1 MSLWVI
7 LGTCQPVC
15 YMNKPSHRWFKLV
28 RGCLIGWALPYLLAW
43 DSYAGLPFP
52 QVVEHSVV
60 PSCFQLWSRLR
71 LGGCG
76 AGGTKLSGRWEGNL
90 SGCLTGKVC
99 VDSDVNTSGASTCES
114 SFSWFFS
121 LSSLS
126 SWPLSSSSS
135 CPLKGSP
142 RRGSTRTEVRS
153 LCTLSWKSVKK
164 GPATGQDAAG
174 VHLK

>member
-1 MSLWVI
+1 M
-7 LGTCQPVC
+7 GTSNPVC
-15 YMNKPSHRWFKLV
+15 HMSKPSRRWVMQV
-28 RGCLIGWALPYLLAW
+28 RAGPAAGHLSLSCLAW
-43 DSYAGLPFP
+43 DFYTGLPFP

-60 PSCFQLWSRLR
+60 PSCFQLWSRFR
-71 LGGCG
+71 LGCCG

-99 VDSDVNTSGASTCES
+99 MDSDVNTSGASTRES

-126 SWPLSSSSS
+126 SWLPSSVSN

-142 RRGSTRTEVRS
+142 RRGSTPTEVRC
-153 LCTLSWKSVKK
+153 LCTLS
-164 GPATGQDAAG
+164 
-174 VHLK
+174 

>member
-7 LGTCQPVC
+7 LGTSHPVC
-15 YMNKPSHRWFKLV
+15 HMNKPFPRWFKLV
-28 RGCLIGWALPYLLAW
+28 RGCLILWALPYLPVSLAGPSLKCLAW
-43 DSYAGLPFP
+43 DSYIGLPFP

-99 VDSDVNTSGASTCES
+99 VDSDVNTSGASTRES

-126 SWPLSSSSS
+126 SWPLSSVSN

-142 RRGSTRTEVRS
+142 RRGSTCTEVRS
-153 LCTLSWKSVKK
+153 LCTLS
-164 GPATGQDAAG
+164 
-174 VHLK
+174 